1 MGPSHLPRSV
11 RDSELQVHTVEI
23 PMLLN
28 ARTSLI
34 VYSVCTN
41 VHTHAEARRTTLG
54 MPRTWVSCFRDRVS
68 PWPEP
73 IKLAR
78 LTSEPQGVS
87 TSTALGW
94 AEPQH
99 SQPFKVCAG
108 DEAERSPQPL
118 CCGAWLCC
126 LLSSFLYK
134 TKHTRS
140 PSFTEQKGLQ
150 EETAS
155 QQGDPGKNER
165 LRNPCNEI
173 KPSTQTR
180 SPTAEK
186 LEQTQALFQEG
197 KG

>member
-1 MGPSHLPRSV
+1 MGPSRLPRSV

-23 PMLLN
+23 PMLLY
-28 ARTSLI
+28 ASTSLMYI
-34 VYSVCTN
+34 LYAQMCTRMQRPGGQPWEC
-41 VHTHAEARRTTLG
+41 HALG
-54 MPRTWVSCFRDRVS
+54 FLVLETGSL

-118 CCGAWLCC
+118 CCEAWLCC
-126 LLSSFLYK
+126 LPFLVSLQDQ
-134 TKHTRS
+134 THSLPQLHRAERA
-140 PSFTEQKGLQ
+140 PRGNRFTARG
-150 EETAS
+150 S
-155 QQGDPGKNER
+155 W
-165 LRNPCNEI
+165 
-173 KPSTQTR
+173 
-180 SPTAEK
+180 EK
-186 LEQTQALFQEG
+186 
-197 KG
+197 

>member
-1 MGPSHLPRSV
+1 MKLNDLPSPCAMERGSLVFLP
-11 RDSELQVHTVEI
+11 
-23 PMLLN
+23 
-28 ARTSLI
+28 
-34 VYSVCTN
+34 
-41 VHTHAEARRTTLG
+41 
-54 MPRTWVSCFRDRVS
+54 
-68 PWPEP
+68 
-73 IKLAR
+73 
-78 LTSEPQGVS
+78 
-87 TSTALGW
+87 
-94 AEPQH
+94 
-99 SQPFKVCAG
+99 
-108 DEAERSPQPL
+108 
-118 CCGAWLCC
+118 
-126 LLSSFLYK
+126 SFLYK